1 MSGEVSQNLRLYKV
15 SQITKIADAIRDK
28 LGTTDTYTID
38 EMATVIEDIS
48 SGSDLLSLMQTN
60 DMSHRF
66 DLTDEVVKSE
76 ATKIRD
82 YCFYQCFIGNINMN
96 LIEQVGKYAFYAGSC
111 RSIVL
116 PNCKTIKEYAFKDI
130 SRSDDPIT
138 TFDLSGVE
146 TFEQYAFERAKLK
159 NTLILSSAITIA
171 NNAFVETQ
179 AGPYGLVAPLVETI
193 GQNAFRSTYFTPDI
207 TLPKIK
213 TIGNFAFGNTSSVN
227 FTIGEDCT
235 SIGGRIFYN
244 NGVTNL
250 YVLAT
255 TPPTLGD
262 KFNDASGYQGVQHIY
277 VPAGSVSAYQAAN
290 NWSNYANIIEAIP
303 SA

>member
-1 MSGEVSQNLRLYKV
+1 MTKRLHSDSRIQAIY
-15 SQITKIADAIRDK
+15 DAICAQTGDSDPM
-28 LGTTDTYTID
+28 TTAG
-38 EMATVIEDIS
+38 MALAIS
-48 SGSDLLSLMQTN
+48 EISGGSDLLALMQNN

-82 YCFYQCFIGNINMN
+82 YGFYQCFIGDIDMD
-96 LIEQVGKYAFYAGSC
+96 LIETVGKYAFYAGSC

-116 PNCKTIKEYAFKDI
+116 PNCKTIKEYAFKDM

-159 NTLILSSAITIA
+159 NTLVLSSAITIA

-179 AGPYGLVAPLVETI
+179 AGPYGLVAPLVESI

-303 SA
+303 S